1 MGNTIYK
8 NIKEYKNGNKEI
20 FREIINVFNPLI
32 NKLSKSVNGEDTR
45 QDLLVHLLEIINKLP
60 EENKFED
67 DRIIFAYISKALKYE
82 YIKLSKKN
90 DKIKNSEVELNLEI
104 ELEYEEFDSEVE
116 VLNLFEVLTEK
127 EEYIMKLI
135 YINYLSKISVIK
147 ISHKYFF
154 NYSFSVTI
162 RTCLNFPTKKYY
174 LVIFTFSSVLFPVFT
189 HQIAPLYHP
198 HKNKIRNKIL
208 NCI

>member
-8 NIKEYKNGNKEI
+8 NIKEYKKGNKEI

-90 DKIKNSEVELNLEI
+90 DKIKNS
-104 ELEYEEFDSEVE
+104 
-116 VLNLFEVLTEK
+116 
-127 EEYIMKLI
+127 
-135 YINYLSKISVIK
+135 
-147 ISHKYFF
+147 
-154 NYSFSVTI
+154 
-162 RTCLNFPTKKYY
+162 
-174 LVIFTFSSVLFPVFT
+174 
-189 HQIAPLYHP
+189 
-198 HKNKIRNKIL
+198 
-208 NCI
+208 